1 MMEVVLTRL
10 RDFSCK
16 TSTFD
21 DSKPAGQSACRDPRS
36 RTDCLSEGRTAGWE
50 GRKLDIESAL
60 AWLRRELMEMRSQ
73 DQALIRQ
80 LMELHSGIQEFKQE
94 LSEEEQ
100 EEEIDE
106 GEEVEEEEGSY
117 WDCESERGSGSVYS
131 SSGEV
136 GFSISFLKM
145 PPPLYSGVL
154 SKRVFNRRSSVP

>member
-21 DSKPAGQSACRDPRS
+21 ECKPAGQSACRDPRS
-36 RTDCLSEGRTAGWE
+36 RTGCTAGEE
-50 GRKLDIESAL
+50 GGKLDIESAL

-80 LMELHSGIQEFKQE
+80 LMELHSGIQELKQE

-100 EEEIDE
+100 EEETDE
-106 GEEVEEEEGSY
+106 EEEEEGSY
-117 WDCESERGSGSVYS
+117 WDSESERGSGSIYS
-131 SSGEV
+131 GSEEV
-136 GFSISFLKM
+136 GFSISCLKT
-145 PPPLYSGVL
+145 PPPLYS
-154 SKRVFNRRSSVP
+154 SRVSSNREFSRRSSVP